1 MHIFDYSFLDE
12 GLLPAE
18 IVNLTA
24 TIAAFNAISDTRKES
39 NKSIYTE
46 LEKIARVQSVKGSNA
61 IEGIVTTDAR
71 IKQIVDGD
79 SAPLNHDE
87 REIAGYRD
95 ALDEIHSKHDQMSFS
110 ENMILH
116 IHEMMT
122 GVAGYE
128 LSGKYKEA
136 MQQLVLAYMDARDN
150 PKINKLL
157 LIPCVILDFL
167 CIHPFSDGN
176 GRVSRLLSLFL
187 LYKSGYDVGK
197 YVSFEE
203 KINDSKDFYYE
214 ALQESSIGW
223 HTNENSYF
231 EYMKNFLSM
240 LYKCYKELDKRFS
253 TVNGKKLKKTERI
266 EQTVLNSVIPVS
278 KAEIC
283 DILPDVS
290 PSTVEAV
297 LGKMVK
303 TGLVMKLGQ
312 SRATKYVNAK
322 YIR

>member
-1 MHIFDYSFLDE
+1 
-12 GLLPAE
+12 
-18 IVNLTA
+18 
-24 TIAAFNAISDTRKES
+24 
-39 NKSIYTE
+39 
-46 LEKIARVQSVKGSNA
+46 
-61 IEGIVTTDAR
+61 
-71 IKQIVDGD
+71 
-79 SAPLNHDE
+79 
-87 REIAGYRD
+87 
-95 ALDEIHSKHDQMSFS
+95 MSFS

-116 IHEMMT
+116 IHETMT
-122 GVAGYE
+122 NLAGYE
-128 LSGKYKEA
+128 LSGKYKTEDNLIMEIDERGRRRVRFTPVSAADTGEA

-203 KINDSKDFYYE
+203 QINESKDFYYE

-253 TVNGKKLKKTERI
+253 TVNGKKLKKTERV
-266 EQTVLNSVIPVS
+266 EQKVLNSVLPVS

-303 TGLVMKLGQ
+303 TGSVMKLGQ
-312 SRATKYVNAK
+312 ARATKYVNAK
-322 YIR
+322 YIK